1 MNRIKKVLLS
11 GTAAALVCGTAMVGL
26 ATTAEASSPLSCFAL
41 EQQSIAYYN
50 TSQYY
55 HSQGIYYGTIG
66 NVFMSN
72 LMFDNERVWNIK
84 WLNVQVC

>member
-1 MNRIKKVLLS
+1 
-11 GTAAALVCGTAMVGL
+11 MVGV

-72 LMFDNERVWNIK
+72 LMFDNERVWNLK